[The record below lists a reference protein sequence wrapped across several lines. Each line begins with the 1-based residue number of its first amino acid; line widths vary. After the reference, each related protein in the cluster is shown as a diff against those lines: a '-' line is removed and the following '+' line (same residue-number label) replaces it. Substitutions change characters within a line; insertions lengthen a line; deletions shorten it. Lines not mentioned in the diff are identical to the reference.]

1 MRKARDR
8 RYASASSSFTVYCP
22 GFHRVAMST
31 TKPLDVV
38 ILQRFQNGDEV
49 HWERYEERGE
59 KMKQATSNWSCY
71 ILATEDEVGVIC
83 VLAAALPLCG
93 SKTSCLRSGARIP
106 QRNLSLFRYPSIPA
120 AFSSISFV
128 RRARREI
135 RRYVTGRSR
144 IPWRLAWFRVRPV
157 EFTDLG
163 VSDG

>member
-1 MRKARDR
+1 MRKARDH
-8 RYASASSSFTVYCP
+8 RYASTSSPFTVYCP
-22 GFHRVAMST
+22 GFHRVAMSP

-38 ILQRFQNGDEV
+38 VLQRYQDGDEA

-59 KMKQATSNWSCY
+59 KMKKGTHNWSCY
-71 ILATEDEVGVIC
+71 ILATEDEASVIC

-93 SKTSCLRSGARIP
+93 PKTSCLRLDARIP
-106 QRNLSLFRYPSIPA
+106 QSSLSLFRSPLIPA
-120 AFSSISFV
+120 AFSSISFG